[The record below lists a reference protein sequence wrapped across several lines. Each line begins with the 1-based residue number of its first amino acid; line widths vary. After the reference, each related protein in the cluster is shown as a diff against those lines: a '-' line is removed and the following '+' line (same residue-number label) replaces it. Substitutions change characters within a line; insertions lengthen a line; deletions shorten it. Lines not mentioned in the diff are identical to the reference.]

1 MKLKDVHNINWYCT
15 HKEREFNAYQG
26 QVGKKLLHGKWCT
39 GIIHPHP
46 PGTAFNQPQL
56 TILRLGFLSF
66 PFLRK
71 AENPDLCMKS
81 YRLQMLVTNSIFYNY
96 ELATICL

>member
-1 MKLKDVHNINWYCT
+1 MPTRARWAKSSCMENGAL
-15 HKEREFNAYQG
+15 E
-26 QVGKKLLHGKWCT
+26 
-39 GIIHPHP
+39 IIHPHP